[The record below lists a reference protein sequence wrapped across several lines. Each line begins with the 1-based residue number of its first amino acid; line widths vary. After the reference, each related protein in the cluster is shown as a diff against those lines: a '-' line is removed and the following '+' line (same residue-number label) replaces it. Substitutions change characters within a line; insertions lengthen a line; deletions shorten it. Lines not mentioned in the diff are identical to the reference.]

1 MSKLSSLLMGVSPP
15 VPPGWIWREALM
27 GADMPGYE
35 LYVENLRKGAF
46 EEKGRQL
53 RVVIGK
59 QREIVK
65 VEEL

>member
-1 MSKLSSLLMGVSPP
+1 
-15 VPPGWIWREALM
+15 M